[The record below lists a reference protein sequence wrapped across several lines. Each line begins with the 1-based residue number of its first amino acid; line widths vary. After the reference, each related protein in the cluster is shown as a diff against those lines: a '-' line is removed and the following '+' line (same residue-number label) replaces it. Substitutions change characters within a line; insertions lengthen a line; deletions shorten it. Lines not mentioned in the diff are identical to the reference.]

1 MADRASDT
9 RGGARDSAA
18 GDMRGSGGG
27 ASGTSA
33 GGDAS
38 GTSARGDSLAHR
50 MAAFVRDLQ
59 RRICS
64 EVEEA
69 DGEQAFRIDE
79 WDRPGGGGGV
89 TTILEDGAVF
99 EKAGV
104 NTSEVFGMLPERMT
118 SLLDFEP
125 KPFFATGLSLVIHP
139 RSPFVPTVH
148 ANFRYFA
155 LGADVHRP
163 DDQWFGGGAD
173 LTPVYPYL
181 EDAQHF
187 HRVWRDVCDRH
198 RSADYDAFKKACD
211 RYFYLPHR
219 SEARG
224 VGGIFFDYVREDPLA
239 TFDFVREAGDAFL
252 DAYVP
257 IVARRR
263 SEAYGAEERAYQEL
277 RRGRYVEFNLLFDRG
292 TKFGIET
299 DGRTESI
306 LMSLPPRVRWEYDRT
321 PQPGT
326 REARTMWFFQPRDWL
341 KLGPSDVPAG

>member
-1 MADRASDT
+1 MASY
-9 RGGARDSAA
+9 
-18 GDMRGSGGG
+18 
-27 ASGTSA
+27 
-33 GGDAS
+33 
-38 GTSARGDSLAHR
+38 
-50 MAAFVRDLQ
+50 VRDLQ
-59 RRICS
+59 GRICR
-64 EVEEA
+64 ELEET
-69 DGEQAFRIDE
+69 DGGQAFRIDA
-79 WDRPGGGGGV
+79 WDRPGGGGGI
-89 TTILEDGAVF
+89 TAILEDGAVY

-118 SLLDFEP
+118 SLLDVEP

-139 RSPFVPTVH
+139 RNPFVPTVH

-155 LGADVHRP
+155 LGADARRP

-187 HRVWRDVCDRH
+187 HRVWKEVCDRH
-198 RSADYDAFKKACD
+198 PPADYGAFKAACD

-219 SEARG
+219 GEARG
-224 VGGIFFDYVREDPLA
+224 VGGIFFDYVREDPHA
-239 TFDFVREAGDAFL
+239 AFDFVREAGDAFL
-252 DAYVP
+252 EAYMP

-263 SEAYGAEERAYQEL
+263 DEAYGAAERAYQEL

-306 LMSLPPRVRWEYDRT
+306 LMSLPPRVTWRYDHR
-321 PQPGT
+321 PGPGS
-326 REARTMWFFQPRDWL
+326 REARGMWFFQARDWL
-341 KLGPSDVPAG
+341 GLNPAEVPAE